1 MKQLNLINIIPVF
14 QGKEDFT
21 ISELRR
27 QAAEMGQR
35 KAALSF
41 SCHLLPVF
49 DYNKRTEFRVTGI
62 SLRTI
67 DRIIKRLTN
76 DEKIE
81 YRGSKRTGGW
91 YVRT

>member
-1 MKQLNLINIIPVF
+1 MNRLFDMYYTTGSYLFPMEEEEIGEITGEIKILDAIEKNPGI
-14 QGKEDFT
+14 KRDR
-21 ISELRR
+21 LR
-27 QAAEMGQR
+27 AI
-35 KAALSF
+35 
-41 SCHLLPVF
+41 
-49 DYNKRTEFRVTGI
+49 TGI

-67 DRIIKRLTN
+67 DRIVKRLTN